1 MRFYC
6 EFSSLILEN
15 LDYCIVL
22 RIFTNDSGDGLMD
35 IKLPNNKVST
45 ISICGCSVPS
55 RQKKVDDNDWI
66 DKNGIHYNDVGLKL

>member
-1 MRFYC
+1 MDECKNGPKLDFNVNDIMRFYC

-15 LDYCIVL
+15 LDYCIV
-22 RIFTNDSGDGLMD
+22 
-35 IKLPNNKVST
+35 
-45 ISICGCSVPS
+45 SICGCSVPS